1 MAISA
6 RNVIAIEPSGAKR
19 ELLGISQ
26 GLCKVLDSVSVVSR
40 TDSTV
45 LIQGE
50 TGTGKE
56 LVAKAIHEESQE

>member
-1 MAISA
+1 MAATATVSA
-6 RNVIAIEPSGAKR
+6 SFDD
-19 ELLGISQ
+19 ELIGWNSRLRQ
-26 GLCKVLDSVSVVSR
+26 VWNAVQLVSR

-56 LVAKAIHEESQE
+56 LIAKAIHTESLRHTGPA